1 MFTRVHS
8 NSYFANSASKQ
19 ARRIAAS
26 GTSIV
31 NGLEMSVVE
40 NVLSLIYPPPP
51 PPRPL
56 LPEWVLSLA
65 LSTAATLAVAA
76 VIMWWLGG
84 LRSADRDLDGAESQA
99 GHVAELEA
107 KLALLD
113 AKLSTLEKDWND
125 ALEAA
130 KDAAARATAAAQD
143 AQMAAQGAAAATARE
158 SRLKAE
164 RRAKSAADGGNEGGN
179 QTVTVSAASA
189 AAAAAAAGETKP
201 APPPLVASETPTWL
215 REAQESLPKPL
226 LRRFV
231 TADEFTGEL
240 QTISPPP
247 SPPASSESPRCHR
260 RSSAD
265 ATATGAVTAPWAQR
279 WQRHL
284 LATST
289 GQRTLSPPSSEE
301 EGTMQPACPQMDAAV
316 DVVDAVAA
324 SAASRHLVGEARR
337 QAG

>member
-99 GHVAELEA
+99 GHVARLEA

-130 KDAAARATAAAQD
+130 KDAAARAAAAAQD

-189 AAAAAAAGETKP
+189 AAARLRTPPRHSRSRRRTAARAPRAAAR
-201 APPPLVASETPTWL
+201 PPPPTQWP
-215 REAQESLPKPL
+215 RPGSARTGWE
-226 LRRFV
+226 LRR
-231 TADEFTGEL
+231 
-240 QTISPPP
+240 
-247 SPPASSESPRCHR
+247 R
-260 RSSAD
+260 RA
-265 ATATGAVTAPWAQR
+265 GA
-279 WQRHL
+279 
-284 LATST
+284 
-289 GQRTLSPPSSEE
+289 
-301 EGTMQPACPQMDAAV
+301 
-316 DVVDAVAA
+316 
-324 SAASRHLVGEARR
+324 
-337 QAG
+337 